1 MTPKSIH
8 WHEASSQEEDSADEF
23 EIPAQSTFN
32 PKKRWLRE
40 VWHND
45 LAKPLD
51 SIAHAEPPK
60 VSSSKLSA
68 PNFLLSPQ
76 KQPLSISNE
85 GNVNTVDKYPMN
97 PNQLRPTVLMV
108 ASRDRAM
115 PLFNQSAKTSNR
127 PYSTSSPLS
136 STTANIITVC
146 DSQHQSCSEHSHMH
160 GDRSIVIG
168 PGIQPPPPLSSLSST
183 ASPSSSATAYSLLSS
198 SQMPSMS
205 DSNPLRTLNH
215 QSTERINGRKWLSAL
230 ALMELASDENSPISS
245 RKSLIYE
252 HSTTQ

>member
-1 MTPKSIH
+1 MH
-8 WHEASSQEEDSADEF
+8 WHETSSQEEDSADEF

-40 VWHND
+40 AWHND

-51 SIAHAEPPK
+51 SIAPTDSPK
-60 VSSSKLSA
+60 VSSSKLTAS
-68 PNFLLSPQ
+68 NFLLSPP

-85 GNVNTVDKYPMN
+85 GNVNNVDRYAMN

-108 ASRDRAM
+108 ASKDRTM
-115 PLFNQSAKTSNR
+115 PLCNQSAKSTNR
-127 PYSTSSPLS
+127 PYATSSPLS

-146 DSQHQSCSEHSHMH
+146 DSQQQSRSEHFHMY

-168 PGIQPPPPLSSLSST
+168 PGLQPPPPLSLST
-183 ASPSSSATAYSLLSS
+183 SATASLTSSPLLSS
-198 SQMPSMS
+198 SHTPTSMT
-205 DSNPLRTLNH
+205 DTNPLRTLNH

-230 ALMELASDENSPISS
+230 ALMELASDENSPLPS
-245 RKSLIYE
+245 RKSLVYE